1 MTPPPFLGSR
11 NPRELRALAALY
23 ANPTPRKQLDRAIG
37 CSNSP
42 DVIFRLR
49 QKGLVVPCQLV
60 SDVDR
65 DGQRIRRGVYHLT
78 HGDRVAI
85 RAWLGTKGSK
95 S

>member
-1 MTPPPFLGSR
+1 MTPFIGSR

-49 QKGLVVPCQLV
+49 QKGLECPCALV
-60 SDVDR
+60 EDFDR
-65 DGQRIRRGVYHLT
+65 DGEKIRRGVYSLAPA
-78 HGDRVAI
+78 DRLAI
-85 RAWLGTKGSK
+85 RAWLATTEK
-95 S
+95 

>member
-1 MTPPPFLGSR
+1 MTPFIGSR
-11 NPRELRALAALY
+11 NPRELRALAALFD
-23 ANPTPRKQLDRAIG
+23 NQMPRKQLDRAIG

-49 QKGLVVPCQLV
+49 QKGLECPCQLV

-78 HGDRVAI
+78 HGDRDAV
-85 RAWLGTKGSK
+85 RSWLATTEK
-95 S
+95 